1 MNQPFKTAHE
11 VSEYLLEET
20 GRAILCND
28 AEAILRYF
36 LVPAEI
42 QTYDGRQILQTRADI
57 RRLFNA
63 VSAHYSA
70 IGVTDMARHCVE
82 ASFTDPKTVV
92 AMHETRL
99 ITGSLIKRDPFATL
113 SVLKLD
119 GQQWKI
125 ASCNYAIEDQEE
137 HNAALM
143 SAGVAFSSA

>member
-1 MNQPFKTAHE
+1 MNQAFKTAHE
-11 VSEYLLEET
+11 VSEYLLEKT
-20 GRAILCND
+20 GRAILRNEV
-28 AEAILRYF
+28 EAILPYF

-42 QTYDGRQILQTRADI
+42 QTFDGRRILRTRADI
-57 RRLFNA
+57 CRLFDA
-63 VSAHYSA
+63 VSAHYHA

-99 ITGSLIKRDPFATL
+99 ITGSLIKRDPFPTL

-125 ASCNYAIEDQEE
+125 ASCSYAIKDQEE
-137 HNAALM
+137 HNSALM
-143 SAGVAFSSA
+143 SAGAAFPSE